1 MEIIVAKNSGL
12 CYGVKRALQ
21 MARTTRRRNAGP
33 VYTLG
38 ELIHNPRVIADLEK
52 QGLIST
58 EDPAS
63 LSQGTIIIRSHGV
76 TPETYKSLRR
86 KNIEVIDA
94 TCPIVKKI
102 QEWVALLAQEN
113 TEIIIVGNKEHP
125 EIHGLIGHSLGKA
138 KIIENEAQARSL
150 PRKKTRVVLAQSTQD
165 FSLFGRVVAALVE
178 KTEQLKVYNTI
189 CRSTETRQ
197 KSAAELASRVDVL
210 FIIGGKNSSN
220 TNTLFR
226 IAKRILPRT
235 HFIESAREITPR
247 LLKRARRIGISGGA
261 STPPEAIEEAVA
273 KIRNSFQHQ
282 SQRENFVQW
291 QS

>member
-21 MARTTRRRNAGP
+21 MAKKTRRRSAGP

-38 ELIHNPRVIADLEK
+38 ELIHNPHVIADLEK
-52 QGLIST
+52 RGLSST

-63 LSQGTIIIRSHGV
+63 MDQGTIIIRSHGV
-76 TPETYKSLRR
+76 APETYKILKS
-86 KNIEVIDA
+86 KNVEIIDA
-94 TCPIVKKI
+94 TCPIVKRI
-102 QEWVALLAQEN
+102 QKLVERLAQESE
-113 TEIIIVGNKEHP
+113 EIIIVGNQEHP
-125 EIHGLIGHSLGKA
+125 EIKGLIGYSSGKG

-165 FSLFGRVVAALVE
+165 FSLFGRVVAALIE

-189 CRSTETRQ
+189 CHWTETRQ
-197 KSAAELASRVDVL
+197 KSTSELASRVDVL

-220 TNTLFR
+220 TNTLYR
-226 IAKRILPRT
+226 ISKRILPRT
-235 HFIESAREITPR
+235 YFIESAREIAPR

-261 STPPEAIEEAVA
+261 STPPEAIAEAVA